1 MTVPTRAPEAQVLYA
16 RDGLV
21 MAQIGNVCV
30 ALWRKKSTYERFRIQ
45 KQYLDEAVRARPG
58 EVAFLCIV
66 EPGSEPPDEDVRKAS
81 SEMVSAHGTK
91 LKCVALVIEGT
102 GFRAAITRSVLSG
115 IVLVIRSPA
124 PVKYFDTPAAAAD
137 WMRDKVDI
145 HPVSSFVRQVESL
158 RNALPRE

>member
-1 MTVPTRAPEAQVLYA
+1 
-16 RDGLV
+16 
-21 MAQIGNVCV
+21 MAHVGNVCV
-30 ALWRKKSTYERFRIQ
+30 ALWRKKPTPERFRIQ

-81 SEMVSAHGTK
+81 SEMVSAHGTN

-124 PVKYFDTPAAAAD
+124 PVKYFDTPSSAAE
-137 WMRDKVDI
+137 WMRDRVDI
-145 HPVSSFVRQVESL
+145 HPMSTFIRQVEGL